1 MQQNNLVPRNR
12 IVLYYQGYCKK
23 CQILSKMVVLM
34 SFNFIKRIPLE
45 VDDSIKLFFDDYPK
59 AKGYPIL
66 FLGSRPVYNY
76 WVFPAVP
83 FAIVLSWF
91 YTVRSMVLSERA
103 APLPKSKNQYPPFF
117 PN

>member
-1 MQQNNLVPRNR
+1 MQQNNLIPRNR

-23 CQILSKMVVLM
+23 CQILSKIVVVM

-45 VDDSIKLFFDDYPK
+45 VDDSIKLFFEDYPK

-66 FLGSRPVYNY
+66 FMGSKPVYNY
-76 WVFPAVP
+76 WVFAAVP

-91 YTVRSMVLSERA
+91 YTLRSVILSERS
-103 APLPKSKNQYPPFF
+103 APLTKSENQYPPFS

>member
-12 IVLYYQGYCKK
+12 IVLYYQGYCGK
-23 CQILSKMVVLM
+23 CKVLSKMVVLM

-45 VDDSIKLFFDDYPK
+45 RDDSIKLFFEDYPK

-66 FLGSRPVYNY
+66 FLGNKPVYNY

-83 FAIVLSWF
+83 LAIVLSWF
-91 YTVRSMVLSERA
+91 YSLRSFFSPQHNGVQKQET
-103 APLPKSKNQYPPFF
+103 QYPPFS

>member
-23 CQILSKMVVLM
+23 CQILSKMVVQM
-34 SFNFIKRIPLE
+34 SFNFIRRIPLE

-91 YTVRSMVLSERA
+91 YTVRSMVLSEKT
-103 APLPKSKNQYPPFF
+103 APLPKSENQYPPFF

>member
-1 MQQNNLVPRNR
+1 
-12 IVLYYQGYCKK
+12 
-23 CQILSKMVVLM
+23 M

-45 VDDSIKLFFDDYPK
+45 VDDSIKLFFEDYPK

-66 FLGSRPVYNY
+66 FMGSKPVYNY

-91 YTVRSMVLSERA
+91 YTLRSVILSARPS
-103 APLPKSKNQYPPFF
+103 PLTKSENQYPPFF

>member
-1 MQQNNLVPRNR
+1 MQSFQTKNNGIL
-12 IVLYYQGYCKK
+12 LYYQGYCTK
-23 CQILSKMVVLM
+23 CKILSKAVVLM

-45 VDDSIKLFFDDYPK
+45 RDASIKLFFEEYPK

-83 FAIVLSWF
+83 VGIVLSWF
-91 YTVRSMVLSERA
+91 YSAKALFRRLNHSLHA
-103 APLPKSKNQYPPFF
+103 
-117 PN
+117 

>member
-1 MQQNNLVPRNR
+1 MQQNSLVPRNR
-12 IVLYYQGYCKK
+12 IVLYYQGYCPK
-23 CQILSKMVVLM
+23 CKILSKMVVLM

-45 VDDSIKLFFDDYPK
+45 VDDSIKLFFEDYPK

-66 FLGSRPVYNY
+66 FLGSKPVYNY

-91 YTVRSMVLSERA
+91 YSIQALFKRNKPVVYQQGT
-103 APLPKSKNQYPPFF
+103 QFPPVF